1 MRAVAFSIADGQL
14 PSNNGA
20 GYVIRRILRRAIRYG
35 YTFLNKKEPFIYKLT
50 NVLAEQMGKAFP
62 EILSQKHLIEIVI
75 KEEENA
81 FLKTLEQGLNLLD
94 HIIKN
99 NTNKLVSGEKCFELY
114 DTYGFPIDLT
124 ALILREKNLMFD
136 EQAFAREMEKQKE
149 RSRSAATIDAGG
161 LGNSCSTIMMRNLL
175 VMTTSNRR

>member
-1 MRAVAFSIADGQL
+1 
-14 PSNNGA
+14 
-20 GYVIRRILRRAIRYG
+20 
-35 YTFLNKKEPFIYKLT
+35 
-50 NVLAEQMGKAFP
+50 MGKAFP

-149 RSRSAATIDAGG
+149 RSRSAATIDAGDWV
-161 LGNSCSTIMMRNLL
+161 ILL
-175 VMTTSNRR
+175 DDNDEEFIGYDYMESQVKIAR